1 MMDAIRDYWAVA
13 TTAFGAVV
21 WLVRLEARGITNA
34 ADIKR
39 LWTQRKEDLQ
49 SAKDSRDRTDKLLDD
64 IAKDIKLLLRGLD
77 K

>member
-1 MMDAIRDYWAVA
+1 MELIANYWAVFA
-13 TTAFGAVV
+13 AAFGAVV
-21 WLVRLEARGITNA
+21 WLVRLEARGIANA

-49 SAKDSRDRTDKLLDD
+49 SAKDSRDRTDKQLDD
-64 IAKDIKLLLRGLD
+64 IAHDIKEILRGLS